1 MSLLESK
8 TLTNIN
14 RVTEGRRV
22 GVKEKEKKREYIKH
36 IQWFYLYPKLPHICH
51 FAKFVIHVLQQC

>member
-14 RVTEGRRV
+14 RLTEGRRV
-22 GVKEKEKKREYIKH
+22 GVKEKEEKIEYIKH
-36 IQWFYLYPKLPHICH
+36 IQWFYL
-51 FAKFVIHVLQQC
+51 